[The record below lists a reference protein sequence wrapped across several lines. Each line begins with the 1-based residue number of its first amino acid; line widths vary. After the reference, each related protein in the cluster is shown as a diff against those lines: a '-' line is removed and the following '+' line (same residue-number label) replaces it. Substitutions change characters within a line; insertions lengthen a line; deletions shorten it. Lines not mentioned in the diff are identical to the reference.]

1 MLLSELN
8 DSCISGLT
16 FCKHTFSLDYFF
28 KIMFKNENK
37 NETDSKTPHCKQ
49 EAVVFR
55 MRKSLTL
62 IRSRVVVRCAVLHN
76 CRRQKR
82 PHSEE
87 CPNHFCIRPAVFGWF
102 SIIRTRLSFYGVI
115 EKEKKLFPDI
125 GKLEHILKLVSLHT
139 TIT

>member
-1 MLLSELN
+1 MS
-8 DSCISGLT
+8 T
-16 FCKHTFSLDYFF
+16 FVYLDGNKTPFIHFSNMIVWNKMDNVTLRVKRLVHFRADILQAYLFTFF

-76 CRRQKR
+76 CRR
-82 PHSEE
+82 
-87 CPNHFCIRPAVFGWF
+87 
-102 SIIRTRLSFYGVI
+102 
-115 EKEKKLFPDI
+115 
-125 GKLEHILKLVSLHT
+125 
-139 TIT
+139 

>member
-1 MLLSELN
+1 MSTFVYLDGNKTPFIHFSNMIVWNKMDNVTLRVKRLVHFR
-8 DSCISGLT
+8 LT

-76 CRRQKR
+76 CRR
-82 PHSEE
+82 
-87 CPNHFCIRPAVFGWF
+87 
-102 SIIRTRLSFYGVI
+102 
-115 EKEKKLFPDI
+115 
-125 GKLEHILKLVSLHT
+125 
-139 TIT
+139 